1 MYTLNNNIYIM
12 YLFIGVDIIGVM
24 LMDDK
29 ISTFDIEN
37 FRVPNNYIRTCPKPP
52 KKPRKPRFTG
62 NFLKGPIPIAWL
74 MKASA
79 LPGKAFQTG
88 IVLWYL
94 CGLRKN
100 STVILANGL
109 LERFHVGRKAK
120 YRGLQA
126 LEGAGLIAVEERK
139 DRNPRVTILTAGPE
153 ESERQE

>member
-1 MYTLNNNIYIM
+1 
-12 YLFIGVDIIGVM
+12 M
-24 LMDDK
+24 LMDNK

-37 FRVPNNYIRTCPKPP
+37 FRLPNNYMRTCPKPS
-52 KKPRKPRFTG
+52 KKPRKPRFAG

-94 CGLRKN
+94 SGLRKKE
-100 STVILANGL
+100 TIVLANGL
-109 LERFHVGRKAK
+109 LEQFHISRQAK
-120 YRGLQA
+120 YRCLKA
-126 LEGAGLIAVEERK
+126 LDGAGLITFEGRK
-139 DRNPRVTILTAGPE
+139 DRNPRVTILTAGLE

>member
-1 MYTLNNNIYIM
+1 
-12 YLFIGVDIIGVM
+12 M
-24 LMDDK
+24 LMENT
-29 ISTFDIEN
+29 ISTFETEK
-37 FRVPNNYIRTCPKPP
+37 FCLPNNYIRTCSKPP

-100 STVILANGL
+100 ETVVLANGL
-109 LERFHVGRKAK
+109 LEQFHISRKAK
-120 YRGLQA
+120 YRCLRA
-126 LEGAGLIAVEERK
+126 LEGAGLIAVEGRK
-139 DRNPRVTILTAGPE
+139 NRNPRVTIIYAEHCGE
-153 ESERQE
+153 IRS